1 MQNQFK
7 KKIIYVVSTPR
18 TVNSFLKYQIEQIS
32 NLYNVSLICNF
43 NKDFTNDELN
53 IPKHVQTYN
62 VPICREINFFSDLL
76 SLIKVYFLFLK
87 LKPDIIHSIT
97 PKAGLISTLAG
108 FLSKVPYRIHTFTG
122 QVWVT
127 KKGFFKIILK
137 FIDKLIINLSSKVL
151 IDSPSQKEFLIKQKI
166 LNKKKNYSFVLG
178 EGSISGVDISR
189 FKQNIDLKIKFYSKN
204 NINDNFF
211 SILFLGRL
219 NKDKGISDL
228 IEAYI
233 KLRIKKLD
241 INLIIV
247 GTDEE
252 NLLNDIAT
260 KLKNFSKNVYIF
272 THTEEPENFYPLA
285 DLFIMPSHREGF
297 GTSVIEAASCG
308 VPTIA
313 SKIYGLSDAIV
324 DGQTGLLFEKENIN
338 DLTSKIEFL
347 YNNRKILDKYSKNA
361 RKRAIEC
368 FSQDKIVQELIIFY
382 KNLNQNTSTKY

>member
-1 MQNQFK
+1 MENQFK

-18 TVNSFLKYQIEQIS
+18 TVNSFLKYQIEIIS
-32 NLYNVSLICNF
+32 NIYKVSLICNL
-43 NKDFTNDELN
+43 NKDFNNDELN
-53 IPKHVQTYN
+53 IPKHVKTYN
-62 VPICREINFFSDLL
+62 VPINRKINFFFDLL
-76 SLIKVYFLFLK
+76 SLVKLYFLFLK
-87 LKPDIIHSIT
+87 LKPDIVHSIT

-108 FLSKVPYRIHTFTG
+108 FLSKVPFRIHTFTG

-127 KKGFFKIILK
+127 KKGFFRIILK
-137 FIDKLIINLSSKVL
+137 LIDKLIINLSSKIL

-166 LNKKKNYSFVLG
+166 LNKEKNHSFVLG
-178 EGSISGVDISR
+178 QGSISGVDINR
-189 FKQNIDLKIKFYSKN
+189 FKKNIDIKLKFNSKN
-204 NINDNFF
+204 KISDNSF

-219 NKDKGISDL
+219 NKDKGIYDL
-228 IEAYI
+228 IDAYI
-233 KLRIKKLD
+233 KLRIKNLD

-247 GTDEE
+247 GSDEE
-252 NLLNDIAT
+252 NFHSYIST
-260 KLKNFSKNVYIF
+260 KLKKFSNNVYLF
-272 THTEEPENFYPLA
+272 SHTDKPENFYPLA

-308 VPTIA
+308 IPSIA

-347 YNNRKILDKYSKNA
+347 YKNREILNKYSKNA

-368 FSQDKIVQELIIFY
+368 FSQDKIIDELINLY
-382 KNLNQNTSTKY
+382 NNLNKNTSTKS